1 MSDDFPRV
9 LRTHAASMDS
19 EGWYTVANALSRA
32 AVEIEGCR
40 RMTPPMTH
48 SETAR
53 EAVADAMRKRRHEL
67 INEPLARIWPQLAD
81 AALSVS
87 HAAVRKHWRCERW
100 QDGSS
105 PVGKT
110 NILCDDLEVVI
121 AADIP
126 DYAAADIVREH
137 NAAIASPA
145 ATSAEGNVPPAAP
158 AVKPVAWL
166 VVSGQGRRS
175 IIDAQKYDAESD
187 DFWISRAAKAAATI
201 IPLYAHPAPAES
213 AQVKVKPLEW
223 QLFDNGD
230 AYAASAIT
238 TYFAKKD
245 GTWGVR
251 NGSFNGAGENLDE
264 AKAAAQADYESRIR
278 ATLNQEPTDG

>member
-145 ATSAEGNVPPAAP
+145 ATRGDLNPAAMTERLIDAAIYNEQASGVYVSGARKEMNEARAAIEQALSSPPVP
-158 AVKPVAWL
+158 AV
-166 VVSGQGRRS
+166 
-175 IIDAQKYDAESD
+175 
-187 DFWISRAAKAAATI
+187 
-201 IPLYAHPAPAES
+201 ES
-213 AQVKVKPLEW
+213 AQVTDVE
-223 QLFDNGD
+223 D
-230 AYAASAIT
+230 AILACERGNTVYDVLANYRA
-238 TYFAKKD
+238 
-245 GTWGVR
+245 VR
-251 NGSFNGAGENLDE
+251 RTIQD
-264 AKAAAQADYESRIR
+264 IR
-278 ATLNQEPTDG
+278 ASLATDAEG